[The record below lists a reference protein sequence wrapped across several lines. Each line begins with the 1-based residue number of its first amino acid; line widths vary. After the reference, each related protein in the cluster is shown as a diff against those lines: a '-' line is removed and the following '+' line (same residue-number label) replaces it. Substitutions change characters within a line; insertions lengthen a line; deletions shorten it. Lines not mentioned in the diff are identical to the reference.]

1 MDAKVLKLLV
11 FLRDDVQ
18 FQVPIYQRRYEWGKK
33 ECQRLWDDLL
43 KVGEDEDTESYFL
56 GSIVCMNPNPES
68 HPSEITEYLIIDGQQ
83 RLATLALLIAAL
95 GKAIE
100 DGPVQ
105 IDATRE
111 KLKNRYLFN
120 ADETDEH
127 YYKQQLTE
135 HDNETLIRL
144 LEDEETPAN
153 RSLNLLNNYQ
163 FFEEELQP
171 DNLEVV
177 YKGLHKLTITS
188 ITLKAGQDHPQLI
201 FESINSTGKDL
212 EAVDLMRNYILMGQ
226 TSDFQK
232 KLYRKYWRPMEQRFG
247 EDYADPLRLFIT
259 DYIMLKTQKP
269 VIKKDDVYEEFKR
282 QVLDKDEDTLEES
295 IKEICRYL
303 QYYVCFALL
312 KEDDRELRERFESFD
327 AFQITIVFP
336 LLLSLYEDY
345 MEGLLQ
351 KTEFIEVLRLI
362 ENYIVRRIICA
373 KSTKHMRKVFLSL
386 ISKINKSNY
395 IESLKEA
402 FAELTSQ
409 ARYYSDTD
417 FKEHFCNDEVY
428 NQRGCNYLLYRLE
441 NYARPKEQIPLKDCS
456 KERIMPQA
464 IAKADEWKKEL
475 GKNWEEVHNKYL
487 NTIGN
492 LTLTGY
498 NPELGNSPFKD
509 KKDILRKSRLSLNQ
523 DIIREGRWDEKA
535 IINRA
540 NNLSEKAL
548 KIWPDHGKVIQ
559 ETGEQQKKDWTLADH
574 PHLTGEMME
583 LFKQLRRGVRQLDDS
598 VSERIRKPYI
608 AYGMNPTLVT
618 VYPQTKRL
626 RLLLN
631 LPFSDINDPRQECTD
646 LTHMNHHQLGDVEV
660 GVSSVDELDYI
671 MFLIRQVFERQSER
685 L

>member
-1 MDAKVLKLLV
+1 MEAKSLQLLDFLKG
-11 FLRDDVQ
+11 DIQ
-18 FQVPIYQRRYEWGKK
+18 FQVPIYQRRYEWEEK
-33 ECQRLWDDLL
+33 ECKRLWKDLL
-43 KVGEDEDTESYFL
+43 RVGKDEDTESYFL

-100 DGPVQ
+100 DRSVEIGTTQ
-105 IDATRE
+105 ER
-111 KLKNRYLFN
+111 LKNSYLFN
-120 ADETDEH
+120 VYETGEYRH
-127 YYKQQLTE
+127 KQILTE
-135 HDNETLIRL
+135 HDKETLIRL
-144 LEDEETPAN
+144 LEGRETPDN
-153 RSLNLLNNYQ
+153 QSIKLLNNYE
-163 FFEEELQP
+163 FFKEELQP

-188 ITLKAGQDHPQLI
+188 ITLKAGLDHPQLI

-226 TSDFQK
+226 TPDLQK
-232 KLYRKYWRPMEQRFG
+232 RLYEEYWRPMEQRFG
-247 EDYADPLRLFIT
+247 ADYTDPLRLFIT
-259 DYIMLKTQKP
+259 DYIMLKTQEP

-282 QVLDKDEDTLEES
+282 QVLAKDEDTLEES
-295 IKEICRYL
+295 IKEICRYSK
-303 QYYVCFALL
+303 YYVRFALL
-312 KEDDRELRERFESFD
+312 EEDDRELRERFESFD

-345 MEGLLQ
+345 MEGLIQ

-373 KSTKHMRKVFLSL
+373 KSTKHMRKVFLAL

-464 IAKADEWKKEL
+464 TARVDEWKEEL
-475 GKNWEEVHNKYL
+475 GKNWEEVYNKYL

-498 NPELGNSPFKD
+498 NPELGIRSFKD

-523 DIIREGRWDEKA
+523 DIIRVERWDETA

-574 PHLTGEMME
+574 PHLTGETME

-598 VSERIRKPYI
+598 ISERIRKPYI

-618 VYPQTKRL
+618 VYPRTKRL

-646 LTHMNHHQLGDVEV
+646 LTNRNHHQLGNVEV
-660 GVSSVDELDYI
+660 GVSSVDELDYT
-671 MFLIRQVFERQSER
+671 MFLIRQVFEKQSER